1 MVVYGFYEPE
11 PPATPSPYV
20 SAYVHLPR
28 LGILQRV
35 EFLIDSGST
44 GVMLHSAD
52 VRRLAIPQE
61 LLRANAVRHSRG
73 IGGVRRYYPE
83 PGTLSF
89 DTEPLPLWCDLD
101 FHIID
106 DSAAPSR
113 IPSLLGRD
121 FLNLCDV
128 RLNYHAGLVSLA
140 PVNVNDY
147 GEIARR

>member
-1 MVVYGFYEPE
+1 MSIAGFYKPI
-11 PPATPSPYV
+11 PPTTPSPYV

-28 LGILQRV
+28 FGILQQV
-35 EFLIDSGST
+35 DFLIDSGST
-44 GVMLHSAD
+44 GVMLHSDD
-52 VRRLAIPQE
+52 VRRLEIPQE
-61 LLRANAVRHSRG
+61 SLRANAVRRTRG
-73 IGGVRRYYPE
+73 VGGIQRYFSE

-128 RLNYHAGLVSLA
+128 RLNYHAGLVSIS
-140 PVNVNDY
+140 PVDVNDY
-147 GEIARR
+147 GEIARQ

>member
-1 MVVYGFYEPE
+1 MVISGFYEPV

-20 SAYVHLPR
+20 YAYVSLPR
-28 LGILQRV
+28 FGILRRV

-52 VRRLAIPQE
+52 VRDMDIPLE
-61 LLRANAVRHSRG
+61 MLRANAVRHSRG
-73 IGGVRRYYPE
+73 IGGVRRYYSE

-89 DTEPLPLWCDLD
+89 DTGAVTLWCDLD

-106 DSAAPSR
+106 DTAAPSR

-128 RLNYHAGLVSLA
+128 RLNYHNGIVSLE
-140 PVNVNDY
+140 PVSVNDY
-147 GEIARR
+147 GEIARQ